1 MGNTN
6 GKYPYP
12 RTIDMPEEWRD
23 RISQAVQQL
32 DPPTTEAAWFREAV
46 AEKLERDQNAKELRK
61 MEERMAATL
70 GRVVDTLDHLQRA
83 VQSIQAQLTL
93 QDTINKQTLSY
104 LPEPADAQTAR
115 EIGQARYAKA
125 VQFTSGHEPQPQTRS
140 VRRDVH
146 YRAPDM
152 SATTKTTEP

>member
-46 AEKLERDQNAKELRK
+46 ADKLERTQNAQELRE

-70 GRVVDTLDHLQRA
+70 ARVVDSLDHLQRA

-104 LPEPADAQTAR
+104 LPEPSDAQAAR

-125 VQFTSGHEPQPQTRS
+125 VQFTDAAQPRPQTRS
-140 VRRDVH
+140 VRREVAAVF
-146 YRAPDM
+146 R
-152 SATTKTTEP
+152 T